1 MDNNSMVRR
10 SLTRQEFCF
19 KKHVSLSTFHK
30 LKREGLG
37 PKQDYLGRISPEAED
52 AWDQLMA
59 SLAESKA
66 AKLEAERRRA
76 QTTQAGK
83 IAAASPLHHC
93 RRKQA
98 PEMREAGKL
107 AVTSPKH
114 PCRRKQ
120 HMAG

>member
-1 MDNNSMVRR
+1 MDNNSTVRR

-19 KKHVSLSTFHK
+19 KKHISPSTFHK
-30 LKREGLG
+30 LKRKGLG

-52 AWDQLMA
+52 AWDRFMA
-59 SLAESKA
+59 ALAESEA

-98 PEMREAGKL
+98 RPNEA
-107 AVTSPKH
+107 P
-114 PCRRKQ
+114 
-120 HMAG
+120 

>member
-1 MDNNSMVRR
+1 MDNYSMVRR

-19 KKHVSLSTFHK
+19 KKHISLSTFHK

-59 SLAESKA
+59 SLAEGEA
-66 AKLEAERRRA
+66 AKLKAERRRA
-76 QTTQAGK
+76 HTAEAGK

-93 RRKQA
+93 RRRHQA
-98 PEMREAGKL
+98 K
-107 AVTSPKH
+107 
-114 PCRRKQ
+114 RKRS
-120 HMAG
+120 G

>member
-1 MDNNSMVRR
+1 MDNNSTVRR

-19 KKHVSLSTFHK
+19 KKHISPSTFHK
-30 LKREGLG
+30 LKRKGLG
-37 PKQDYLGRISPEAED
+37 PKQDYLGRISPEAD
-52 AWDQLMA
+52 AWDRFMA
-59 SLAESKA
+59 ALAESEA

-98 PEMREAGKL
+98 PA
-107 AVTSPKH
+107 
-114 PCRRKQ
+114 Q
-120 HMAG
+120 